1 MAIVKVFVGL
11 DYHQDFVQVCAMNL
25 KGRILLNRKLPNEWQ
40 AIAAA
45 VGKAGR
51 VARAAIEA
59 CNGAA
64 HLADELIHH
73 AAWPLELSHP
83 GYVARLKQSPDKT
96 DFSDAQLLAD
106 LARVGYI
113 PRVWLAPAEVRE
125 LRRLVRYRQ
134 QLVDERRNIKLRIG
148 ALLREHR
155 VPKPPCNPWT
165 RAWRCWLAKLELPV
179 QTAWIIQ
186 QHARRF
192 ELATRDIYAAES
204 RLAELAA
211 QDRPVQFLLTLP
223 GIGLVTA
230 ITLRAE
236 IGRFDRFRNGKQL
249 SRFCGLSPRNASS
262 GNRQADAGLIRA
274 GNPQLRAVILQAAH
288 RLKRYEPRWQQL
300 ASRLRRRG
308 KPGSVIAAAVA
319 NRWMR
324 SLYHQAKHWSTAS

>member
-11 DYHQDFVQVCAMNL
+11 DYHNESVQVCVLNL
-25 KGRILLNRKLPNEWQ
+25 KGKILVNRRVPNDRE
-40 AIAAA
+40 A
-45 VGKAGR
+45 VVQTLGKRRR
-51 VARAAIEA
+51 VAQAAIEA

-64 HLADELIHH
+64 HLADELIHR
-73 AAWPLELSHP
+73 AGWPVELSHP
-83 GYVARLKQSPDKT
+83 GYVARLKQSPDKS

-113 PRVWLAPAEVRE
+113 PKVWLAPPEVRE
-125 LRRLVRYRQ
+125 LRRLVRFRQ
-134 QLVDERRNIKLRIG
+134 QLVDERKKIKLRVG

-155 VPKPPCNPWT
+155 PPGPPGRPWT
-165 RAWRCWLAKLELPV
+165 KAWHLWLDTLELPE
-179 QTAWIIQ
+179 QTHWIIE
-186 QHARRF
+186 QHLR
-192 ELATRDIYAAES
+192 
-204 RLAELAA
+204 RLAMTNIDINAVECRLEKLAEH
-211 QDRPVQFLLTLP
+211 DGLVQFLMTRP

-230 ITLRAE
+230 VTLRAE
-236 IGRFDRFRNGKQL
+236 IGRFDRFRSGKQL

-288 RLKRYEPRWQQL
+288 RLKRYDPRWRNL
-300 ASRLRRRG
+300 AARLQRRG

-324 SLYHQAKHWSTAS
+324 SLYHQVNYWSMAS

>member
-1 MAIVKVFVGL
+1 MAIVQVFVGL
-11 DYHQDFVQVCAMNL
+11 DYHSDFVQVCAMNR
-25 KGRILLNRKLPNEWQ
+25 KGKILINRKLPNDWQ
-40 AIAAA
+40 AIATTVA
-45 VGKAGR
+45 KAGR
-51 VARAAIEA
+51 VAAAAIEA

-64 HLADELIHH
+64 HLADELIQNAH
-73 AAWPLELSHP
+73 WPLELSHP
-83 GYVARLKQSPDKT
+83 GYVARMKQSPDKT

-113 PRVWLAPAEVRE
+113 PKVWLAPPEVRE

-134 QLVDERRNIKLRIG
+134 QLAGERRNIKLRVG

-155 VPKPPCNPWT
+155 RSAPPGKSWT
-165 RAWRCWLAKLELPV
+165 KRWLRWLKGLALP
-179 QTAWIIQ
+179 TETHWIVERQ
-186 QHARRF
+186 LRRF
-192 ELATRDIYAAES
+192 ESVNSDIEEVEL
-204 RLAELAA
+204 RLAEFAER
-211 QDRPVQFLLTLP
+211 DRLVQFLLTAP
-223 GIGLVTA
+223 GVGLITA
-230 ITLRAE
+230 VTLRAE

-288 RLKRYEPRWQQL
+288 RLKRYDGHWRAL
-300 ASRLRRRG
+300 ASRLRIRG

-324 SLYHQAKHWSTAS
+324 KLYHQVQYWSTAN

>member
-1 MAIVKVFVGL
+1 MASVSVFVGL
-11 DYHQDFVQVCAMNL
+11 DYHDDVVQVCAMNR
-25 KGRILLNRKLPNEWQ
+25 KGKILLNRKLPNDRQ
-40 AIAAA
+40 AIVAA
-45 VGKAGR
+45 VRKVGR
-51 VARAAIEA
+51 VVQAAIEA

-64 HLADELIHH
+64 DLADELIHG
-73 AAWPLELSHP
+73 AGWPLQLSHP
-83 GYVARLKQSPDKT
+83 GYVARMKQSPDKT

-113 PRVWLAPAEVRE
+113 PKVWLAPAEVRE

-134 QLVDERRNIKLRIG
+134 QLADERRKIKLRIS

-155 VPKPPCNPWT
+155 VPRPPCRTWT
-165 RAWRCWLAKLELPV
+165 VAWRAWLEGVELPAETRWIIGRHLRRFQATLLDLGEVESHLAKLVE
-179 QTAWIIQ
+179 
-186 QHARRF
+186 
-192 ELATRDIYAAES
+192 
-204 RLAELAA
+204 
-211 QDRPVQFLLTLP
+211 QDRLVQFLLTLP

-236 IGRFDRFRNGKQL
+236 IGRFDRFQSGKQL

-288 RLKRYEPRWQQL
+288 RLKRYEPRWQRL
-300 ASRLRRRG
+300 ALRLRRRG

-324 SLYHQAKHWSTAS
+324 SLYHQVKHWSMAS

>member
-11 DYHQDFVQVCAMNL
+11 DYHDESIQVCAMTL
-25 KGRILLNRKLPNEWQ
+25 KGKILVNR
-40 AIAAA
+40 
-45 VGKAGR
+45 R
-51 VARAAIEA
+51 VANDWEAVVLALGKGRRVAKAAIEA

-64 HLADELIHH
+64 HLADELIHR
-73 AAWPLELSHP
+73 AAWPVELSHP
-83 GYVARLKQSPDKT
+83 GYVARLKQSPDKS

-113 PRVWLAPAEVRE
+113 PKVWLAPPEVRE
-125 LRRLVRYRQ
+125 LRRLVRFRQ
-134 QLVDERRNIKLRIG
+134 QLVDERKKIKLRIG

-155 VPKPPCNPWT
+155 PARPAGRPWT
-165 RAWRCWLAKLELPV
+165 RAWREWLETIELPA
-179 QTAWIIQ
+179 QTRWIIR
-186 QHARRF
+186 QH
-192 ELATRDIYAAES
+192 LN
-204 RLAELAA
+204 RLAMTTIDINAVE
-211 QDRPVQFLLTLP
+211 DRLEQVVQGDGLVQFLLTRP
-223 GIGLVTA
+223 GIGLITA

-249 SRFCGLSPRNASS
+249 SRFCSLSPRNASS

-288 RLKRYEPRWQQL
+288 RLKRYEARWSAL
-300 ASRLRRRG
+300 AVRLRRRG

-324 SLYHQAKHWSTAS
+324 SLYHQVKHWSLAN

>member
-1 MAIVKVFVGL
+1 MAIVKVYVGL
-11 DYHQDFVQVCAMNL
+11 DYHDCFVQVCVMNL
-25 KGRILLNRKLPNEWQ
+25 KGKVLLNAKMANDWQ
-40 AIAAA
+40 AIAEA
-45 VGKAGR
+45 VRRKGY
-51 VARAAIEA
+51 VALAAIEA
-59 CNGAA
+59 CSGAA

-73 AAWPLELSHP
+73 AGWRIELAHP
-83 GYVARLKQSPDKT
+83 GYVARLKQSPDKS

-113 PRVWLAPAEVRE
+113 PKVWLAPEEVRE

-134 QLVDERRNIKLRIG
+134 QLANERRDVKLRIG
-148 ALLREHR
+148 ALLREQR
-155 VPKPPCNPWT
+155 VSKPACRPWT
-165 RAWRCWLAKLELPV
+165 VAWRCWLESVELPV
-179 QTAWIIQ
+179 QTRWIIDRQ
-186 QHARRF
+186 LRR
-192 ELATRDIYAAES
+192 LTAAQIDLLEVEG

-211 QDRPVQFLLTLP
+211 EDPLVQFLLTRP

-230 ITLRAE
+230 VTLRAE
-236 IGRFDRFRNGKQL
+236 IGRFDRFRSGKQL

-288 RLKRYEPRWQQL
+288 RLARYEARWGTL
-300 ASRLRRRG
+300 AARLRRRG

-324 SLYHQAKHWSTAS
+324 SLYHEVNHWSMTN

>member
-11 DYHQDFVQVCAMNL
+11 DYHNESVQVCVMDFKGKILVNQRMPNDWRAIVEAL
-25 KGRILLNRKLPNEWQ
+25 GKGR
-40 AIAAA
+40 
-45 VGKAGR
+45 R
-51 VARAAIEA
+51 VAQAAIEA

-64 HLADELIHH
+64 HLADELIHR
-73 AAWPLELSHP
+73 AGWPVELSHP

-113 PRVWLAPAEVRE
+113 PKVWLAPPAIRE
-125 LRRLVRYRQ
+125 LRRLVRFRQ
-134 QLVDERRNIKLRIG
+134 QLVRERKNIKLRIS

-155 VPKPPCNPWT
+155 PPNAPGKPWT
-165 RAWRCWLAKLELPV
+165 RAWRSWLESLELPA
-179 QTAWIIQ
+179 QSRWIIQ
-186 QHARRF
+186 QQFRRF
-192 ELATRDIYAAES
+192 DMLTLDIRQTEKHLEKS
-204 RLAELAA
+204 VE
-211 QDRPVQFLLTLP
+211 QDRLVQFLLTLF
-223 GIGLVTA
+223 GVGLVTA

-236 IGRFDRFRNGKQL
+236 IGQFDRFRSGKQL

-274 GNPQLRAVILQAAH
+274 GNPELRGVLLQAAH
-288 RLKRYEPRWQQL
+288 RLKRYDPRWRTL
-300 ASRLRRRG
+300 AARLRRRG

-324 SLYHQAKHWSTAS
+324 SLYHQVQHRSMVS

>member
-11 DYHQDFVQVCAMNL
+11 DYHDDFVQVCAMNL
-25 KGRILLNRKLPNEWQ
+25 KGKILLNRKLPNHWQ
-40 AIAAA
+40 TIATT
-45 VGKAGR
+45 VRKTGR
-51 VARAAIEA
+51 VAQAAIEA

-64 HLADELIHH
+64 HLADELIHR
-73 AAWPLELSHP
+73 AGWPLQLSHP
-83 GYVARLKQSPDKT
+83 SYVARLKQSPDKS

-113 PRVWLAPAEVRE
+113 PKVWLAPTEVRE

-134 QLVDERRNIKLRIG
+134 QLVDQRRNIKLRIS
-148 ALLREHR
+148 ALLREQR
-155 VPKPPCNPWT
+155 VPHPSCRPWT
-165 RAWRCWLAKLELPV
+165 VAWRCWLETVELPA
-179 QTAWIIQ
+179 QTRWII
-186 QHARRF
+186 RRQLQRF
-192 ELATRDIYAAES
+192 QATHLDIAEVEAY
-204 RLAELAA
+204 LAELVA
-211 QDRPVQFLLTLP
+211 QDRLVQFLLTLP

-236 IGRFDRFRNGKQL
+236 IGRFDRFRSGKQL

-288 RLKRYEPRWQQL
+288 RLKRYEPRWQVL
-300 ASRLRRRG
+300 AARLRQRG
-308 KPGSVIAAAVA
+308 KPGSVVAAAVA

-324 SLYHQAKHWSTAS
+324 SLYHQVKHWSTAN

>member
-1 MAIVKVFVGL
+1 MAIVKIFVGL
-11 DYHQDFVQVCAMNL
+11 DYHDDFVQVCAMNL
-25 KGRILLNRKLPNEWQ
+25 KGKIVLNRKVANQWQ
-40 AIAAA
+40 AIAAT
-45 VGKAGR
+45 VRRTGR
-51 VARAAIEA
+51 VTQAAIEA

-73 AAWPLELSHP
+73 AGWPLHLSHP
-83 GYVARLKQSPDKT
+83 GYVARMKQSPDKS

-106 LARVGYI
+106 LSRVGYI
-113 PRVWLAPAEVRE
+113 PKVWLAPAEVRE

-134 QLVDERRNIKLRIG
+134 QLADERRNIKLRIS

-155 VPKPPCNPWT
+155 VSRPSCCPWT
-165 RAWRCWLAKLELPV
+165 VAWRGWLESVELPA
-179 QTAWIIQ
+179 QTRWIIRQ
-186 QHARRF
+186 QLRRF
-192 ELATRDIYAAES
+192 QATQLDIGEVETHLTELVE
-204 RLAELAA
+204 
-211 QDRPVQFLLTLP
+211 QDRLVQFLLTLP

-288 RLKRYEPRWQQL
+288 RLKRYEPRWQVL

-324 SLYHQAKHWSTAS
+324 SLYHQVKHWSMAS

>member
-11 DYHQDFVQVCAMNL
+11 DYHSESIQVCAMNS
-25 KGRILLNRKLPNEWQ
+25 KGKILVNRSVPNHWE
-40 AIAAA
+40 A
-45 VGKAGR
+45 VVHALGKGVR
-51 VARAAIEA
+51 VAWAAIEA

-64 HLADELIHH
+64 HLADELIHR
-73 AAWPLELSHP
+73 AGWQVELSHP

-96 DFSDAQLLAD
+96 DYSDAQLLAD

-113 PRVWLAPAEVRE
+113 PKVWLAPPEVRE
-125 LRRLVRYRQ
+125 LRRLVRFRQ
-134 QLVDERRNIKLRIG
+134 QLVDERRNIKLRVG

-155 VPKPPCNPWT
+155 PPCAPGRPWT
-165 RAWRCWLAKLELPV
+165 RAWYEWLEALDLPE
-179 QTAWIIQ
+179 QTRWIIR
-186 QHARRF
+186 QHLQR
-192 ELATRDIYAAES
+192 LATLTIDINEVEA
-204 RLAELAA
+204 RLARVSH
-211 QDRPVQFLLTLP
+211 QDGLIQFLMTRP
-223 GIGLVTA
+223 GIGLITA
-230 ITLRAE
+230 VTLRAE

-288 RLKRYEPRWQQL
+288 RLTRYDLRWRTL
-300 ASRLRRRG
+300 AARLRHRG

-324 SLYHQAKHWSTAS
+324 SLHHQVKHWSIAS